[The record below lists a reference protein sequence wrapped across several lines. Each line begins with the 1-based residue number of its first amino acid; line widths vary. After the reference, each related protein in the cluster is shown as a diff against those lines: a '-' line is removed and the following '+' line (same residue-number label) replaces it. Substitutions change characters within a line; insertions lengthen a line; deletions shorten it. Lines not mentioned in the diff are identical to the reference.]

1 MAGPSP
7 AANEQAS
14 FLPLAQGESG
24 QAAEQSLGG
33 LVGLAL
39 RRPGG
44 RRSVSLFTVLL
55 LVAGVGMFAF
65 PAVTDLWGSYQQR
78 HVRDQLADPT
88 FATDYLEHHV
98 KVGEG
103 LTRLIINNDRVR
115 VNVMVV
121 EGTTLAALQAGAGHY
136 ETTPFPCEQGN
147 VGIAGHRTTYG
158 RPFNKIDEMKPGDTV
173 DLLTPIARC
182 TYQVVPGFA
191 GHANPFV
198 VLPSDFD
205 VVGQD
210 GALGSGHW
218 LTLTSCHPK
227 GSDSHRIVLRL
238 KLMKITPLKTGSGGK

>member
-1 MAGPSP
+1 MARPTSP
-7 AANEQAS
+7 PNEQAS
-14 FLPLAQGESG
+14 FLPVAGG
-24 QAAEQSLGG
+24 AAPHSLGG

-78 HVRDQLADPT
+78 QVRDKLADPT
-88 FATDYLEHHV
+88 FATQYLEHRV
-98 KVGEG
+98 KVGDG
-103 LTRLIINNDRVR
+103 LTRLLIDNDRVH

-136 ETTPFPCEQGN
+136 ESTPFPCEQGN

-158 RPFNKIDEMKPGDTV
+158 RPFNKIDEMRPGDTV
-173 DLLTPIARC
+173 DLVTPFARC
-182 TYQVVPGFA
+182 TYQVIPAFA
-191 GHANPFV
+191 GHANPWV
-198 VLPSDFD
+198 VLPTQFN

-210 GALGSGHW
+210 GVLGTGHW

-238 KLMKITPLKTGSGGK
+238 KLTKITPLKQNGPGGKR

>member
-1 MAGPSP
+1 MSGPVP
-7 AANEQAS
+7 EPTEQVS
-14 FLPLAQGESG
+14 FLPS
-24 QAAEQSLGG
+24 AASATRASLGG
-33 LVGLAL
+33 LIGLAL

-44 RRSVSLFTVLL
+44 RRSVSLFTALL

-88 FATDYLEHHV
+88 FATDYLEHKV

-103 LTRLIINNDRVR
+103 LTRLIINNDRVH

-158 RPFNKIDEMKPGDTV
+158 RPFNKIDEMRQGDTV
-173 DLLTPIARC
+173 DLVTPFARC
-182 TYQVVPGFA
+182 TYQVVAPFA
-191 GHANPFV
+191 GHSNPWV
-198 VLPSDFD
+198 VLPSDFK

-210 GALGSGHW
+210 GVLGTGHW

-238 KLMKITPLKTGSGGK
+238 KLIKITPLKKQTSSGGK

>member
-1 MAGPSP
+1 MDGHPP
-7 AANEQAS
+7 AADEQVS
-14 FLPLAQGESG
+14 FLPLAAGATSH
-24 QAAEQSLGG
+24 SLGG

-78 HVRDQLADPT
+78 QVRDKLADPT
-88 FATDYLEHHV
+88 FATEYLEHRV
-98 KVGEG
+98 KVGDG
-103 LTRLIINNDRVR
+103 LTRLIINNDRVH

-158 RPFNKIDEMKPGDTV
+158 RPFNKIDEMRPGDTV
-173 DLLTPIARC
+173 DLITPFARC
-182 TYQVVPGFA
+182 SYQVVPGFD
-191 GHANPFV
+191 GHSNPFV
-198 VLPSDFD
+198 VLPSNFD

-210 GALGSGHW
+210 GALGTGHW

-238 KLMKITPLKTGSGGK
+238 KLLKITPLKPSTGSGSK